1 MSERVQWK
9 SHVTWKKVIG
19 FDDYLNGSEGFILQ
33 NNNVSVSIPFF
44 SLLAFF
50 FFFCKY
56 VFFFLYRRFSDF
68 TLIEQDIAFAN
79 SIPVSYY
86 MTGALQFATIWS
98 ASEKSWQKRQN
109 VSSIFYFFFSVIFM
123 VYGRVW
129 PFFLDGRKQD
139 CVKRKDG
146 FYTYQQHTF
155 FFELGT

>member
-1 MSERVQWK
+1 MLERVQWK

-44 SLLAFF
+44 LFLQFF
-50 FFFCKY
+50 FLQIRL
-56 VFFFLYRRFSDF
+56 FFLYRRFSDF

-109 VSSIFYFFFSVIFM
+109 VSSIFFQWYSWYM
-123 VYGRVW
+123 
-129 PFFLDGRKQD
+129 FFLDGRKQD
-139 CVKRKDG
+139 CVKRKDS

>member
-50 FFFCKY
+50 FCKY
-56 VFFFLYRRFSDF
+56 LFFLYRRFSDF

-109 VSSIFYFFFSVIFM
+109 VSSIFFFQWYSWYM
-123 VYGRVW
+123 VGFGL
-129 PFFLDGRKQD
+129 FFLDGRKQD

>member
-44 SLLAFF
+44 SSHIFF
-50 FFFCKY
+50 FFLNTS
-56 VFFFLYRRFSDF
+56 FFLYRRFSDF

-109 VSSIFYFFFSVIFM
+109 VCRFFFQWYSWYL
-123 VYGRVW
+123 YGSVW
-129 PFFLDGRKQD
+129 PFFSFNATEFS
-139 CVKRKDG
+139 KRIM
-146 FYTYQQHTF
+146 
-155 FFELGT
+155 

>member
-1 MSERVQWK
+1 M
-9 SHVTWKKVIG
+9 I
-19 FDDYLNGSEGFILQ
+19 ILMDQ
-33 NNNVSVSIPFF
+33 RDLFCRTITFLFLSLFF
-44 SLLAFF
+44 LFLH
-50 FFFCKY
+50 FFCKY
-56 VFFFLYRRFSDF
+56 TFFLYRRFSDF